1 MHVMVVLRLV
11 PDTGEDFEL
20 AADGKGIDRE
30 WIGFRLNEFDDHA
43 LEQAVLLKESNG
55 AKVTAVAL
63 QHEGVDRLLQTAL
76 ARGADNVVK
85 ISNTLLPPVPAMAAA
100 QLVAATAKRLEC
112 SLIMTGVQTVED
124 LFGQLA
130 PALGAILDWPQVSAI
145 SGVKLEGEQ
154 LIVQQEY
161 SGGFAATLALP
172 LPAVLGIQASSAPPR
187 YVSGSKLREVM
198 STKIDSLT
206 FDTAVTTTAS
216 EMVSVSFPLSTG
228 KAEMVQGSA
237 EVVAERLAAVLRER
251 GFVKGP
257 TS

>member
-30 WIGFRLNEFDDHA
+30 WIGFKLNEFDDHA

-85 ISNTLLPPVPAMAAA
+85 ISNTLLPPVSAMATA
-100 QLVAATAKRLEC
+100 QLVAATARHLEC
-112 SLIMTGVQTVED
+112 SLILTGVQTVED

-130 PALGAILDWPQVSAI
+130 PTLGAILDWPQVNAI
-145 SGVKLEGEQ
+145 SGVKLERER
-154 LIVQQEY
+154 LVVQQEY

-206 FDTAVTTTAS
+206 VDTAVTTTAS
-216 EMVSVSFPLSTG
+216 EIVSISFPQSTG
-228 KAEMVQGSA
+228 KAEMMQGSA
-237 EVVAERLAAVLRER
+237 EDIAERLAAVLRER

-257 TS
+257 TP

>member
-30 WIGFRLNEFDDHA
+30 WIGFKLNEFDDHA
-43 LEQAVLLKESNG
+43 LEQAVLLKESHG

-100 QLVAATAKRLEC
+100 QLVAAAARSLEC
-112 SLIMTGVQTVED
+112 SLILTGVQTVED

-130 PALGAILDWPQVSAI
+130 PTLGAVLDWPQVSAI
-145 SGVKLEGEQ
+145 SGVKLEGERACCAARIQ
-154 LIVQQEY
+154 RWVCRNTCPSTPCSPWYPGVISAAALRIGQQTSRSHVY
-161 SGGFAATLALP
+161 QDRQSHR
-172 LPAVLGIQASSAPPR
+172 R
-187 YVSGSKLREVM
+187 YGCHNN
-198 STKIDSLT
+198 
-206 FDTAVTTTAS
+206 
-216 EMVSVSFPLSTG
+216 G
-228 KAEMVQGSA
+228 H
-237 EVVAERLAAVLRER
+237 
-251 GFVKGP
+251 
-257 TS
+257 